1 MEPSMNSQTSATV
14 FTSGNSQAIR
24 LPKKFQLHTKHV
36 SIERR
41 SGGLFLRELPNTMA
55 DLILRLPVI
64 ADAPLDLKYE
74 GDAEPVQAW

>member
-1 MEPSMNSQTSATV
+1 MLTQTHATV

-24 LPKKFQLHTKHV
+24 LPKKFQVHSKRV

-41 SGGLFLRELPNTMA
+41 SGGLFLRELPLTMA
-55 DLILRLPVI
+55 ELMARLPIVP
-64 ADAPLDLKYE
+64 DAPLVLSYE

>member
-1 MEPSMNSQTSATV
+1 MLSPTHATV

-24 LPKKFQLHTKHV
+24 LPKKFQLQSKRV

-41 SGGLFLRELPNTMA
+41 SGGLFLRELPTTMA
-55 DLILRLPVI
+55 DLMSRLPIVP
-64 ADAPLDLKYE
+64 DAPLNLSYE